1 MNEIGLYS
9 ILIAMFLSAYSGFT
23 AVAGTKSRR
32 EDMVASAENAAV
44 AVFGFLSLAAVALI
58 YH

>member
-23 AVAGTKSRR
+23 AVAGTKSRG
-32 EDMVASAENAAV
+32 EDMVASAENCVSVRLDEHA
-44 AVFGFLSLAAVALI
+44 SE
-58 YH
+58 Y